1 MFLLELNHIEF
12 SYNNSFS
19 MKDISLKI
27 KSTEFISILGPN
39 GSGKSTLLKILSGLL
54 TQSDGIRL
62 FKGKSYSSYNHK
74 ELAQLIGYVPQIT
87 SSIFPFSIYEVVMMG
102 RTAYLN
108 YFGIEKLN
116 DRKIVNDTLERLNI
130 SHLRNKGINEVSGGE
145 AQRAYI
151 ARALV
156 QQPKLLLLDEP
167 NAHLDIKHQI
177 SIFNILAELNK
188 ELGLTIIAVSHD
200 INLVSNYTERII
212 LMKEGKIF
220 LDDKKSKVL
229 LKKNLKSVFNVET
242 EIIKNDEN
250 INVFIKTK

>member
-1 MFLLELNHIEF
+1 MNHIEF